1 MMNNSKSHTT
11 IFHKDNGSISSM
23 RTTQGNMK
31 SGVSLTSYFG
41 KPSKGGVTFHSSG
54 ISSRFNSK
62 GQSMGNSISGIK
74 PF

>member
-1 MMNNSKSHTT
+1 MNNMHTT
-11 IFHKDNGSISSM
+11 FFHKDDGSISSM

-31 SGVSLTSYFG
+31 NGVSLTSYFG
-41 KPSKGGVTFHSSG
+41 SVNRGGTTFHNGG
-54 ISSRFNSK
+54 ISSRFNTK